1 MQCYRFWLLFYNNIE
16 KGNEHETGLGN
27 IKMLKTPNSLLELLQ
42 LYGTKIT
49 KADMI
54 GGDYGRS
61 WERRKVLR
69 NKTETI
75 ARNEILFITN

>member
-1 MQCYRFWLLFYNNIE
+1 MNI
-16 KGNEHETGLGN
+16 GLGN
-27 IKMLKTPNSLLELLQ
+27 KYKNITPIFTLLELLQ

-61 WERRKVLR
+61 WERRKVLG
-69 NKTETI
+69 NKTEKI
-75 ARNEILFITN
+75 RKKLNPVYY